1 MQRSRLLGY
10 LVSLGAAI
18 CYAATGVLTR
28 KGLIEYAPPLVG
40 LTISLVVGT
49 LAFAI
54 TEVHTPWSALASK
67 RRGLYYFLLAGVA
80 GALGLVANYF
90 ALSVAPV
97 VLVSPIVSINPLISI
112 TWVWLFMQRS
122 ERVTIRVLVGALLV
136 LAGVVLITV
145 GRNTT

>member
-1 MQRSRLLGY
+1 MRQARLLGY
-10 LVSLGAAI
+10 LASLGAAI
-18 CYAATGVLTR
+18 CYAATNVLTR
-28 KGLIEYAPPLVG
+28 KGLMDYAPPLVG

-54 TEVHTPWSALASK
+54 TEVHTPWGALASK
-67 RRGLYYFLLAGVA
+67 RRGLYYFVLAGLA

-112 TWVWLFMQRS
+112 AWVWLFMQRS
-122 ERVTIRVLVGALLV
+122 ERVTRRVVFGALLV
-136 LAGVVLITV
+136 LAGVVLITL
-145 GRNTT
+145 GRNVA

>member
-1 MQRSRLLGY
+1 MRRGRLLGY

-18 CYAATGVLTR
+18 CYAGTSVLTR

-54 TEVHTPWSALASK
+54 TEARTPWSALASK

-80 GALGLVANYF
+80 GALGLIANYF

-97 VLVSPIVSINPLISI
+97 VLVSPITSINPLISI
-112 TWVWLFMQRS
+112 TCVWLFMQRS
-122 ERVTIRVLVGALLV
+122 EKVTLRVLVGALLV
-136 LAGVVLITV
+136 LAGVALITV
-145 GRNTT
+145 GRNAT